1 LEIKEPEEEEDDM
14 DELEDRVTK
23 KRGKLEVKRN
33 HPQFRLMIE

>member
-23 KRGKLEVKRN
+23 KGGNWKSKGIIRSLG
-33 HPQFRLMIE
+33 